1 MNDTIASTEFIAVD
15 PAGFQQTV
23 TIEVGK
29 PYRAD
34 KNEYACPIS
43 MKGLH
48 DDPSPIQGALDE
60 LSPIRGGDSFQ
71 ALALALGLIR
81 HQLRVY
87 HNIMGYRFILPGS
100 PCDPEFFFRPDE
112 IWFQQLGDQQPE
124 K

>member
-1 MNDTIASTEFIAVD
+1 MNDITASTEFIAVD
-15 PAGFQQTV
+15 PTGDQQTV
-23 TIEVGK
+23 TIEVAK
-29 PYRAD
+29 PYRVD

-43 MKGLH
+43 MKGLL
-48 DDPSPIQGALDE
+48 DD

-71 ALALALGLIR
+71 ALALALGFIR

-87 HNIMGYRFILPGS
+87 HNIMGYRYILPGS
-100 PCDPEFFFRPDE
+100 PCDPKFFFRPDE